1 MKIWESKAQ
10 GRVLIEE
17 GQPVSKELRV
27 VSVKTLELEMQS
39 QEKQVERWDTEEELS
54 SEMP

>member
-17 GQPVSKELRV
+17 GQPVSKELGV
-27 VSVKTLELEMQS
+27 VSVKTLELERQS
-39 QEKQVERWDTEEELS
+39 QEKQVERWDKEEELS